1 MNAITNIGFTAVQLI
16 FTPTHALGKGALT
29 CAYGLGVAAS
39 VATTGALVI
48 EVSSIIRVKGILS
61 DLKEKQRKLQEM

>member
-1 MNAITNIGFTAVQLI
+1 MNAVANIGFTAVQLI
-16 FTPTHALGKGALT
+16 FAPTHALGKVAMT

-39 VATTGALVI
+39 VAATGALVI

-61 DLKEKQRKLQEM
+61 DLKEKQRELKEM

>member
-1 MNAITNIGFTAVQLI
+1 MNALANIGFTAVQL
-16 FTPTHALGKGALT
+16 TLAPTLALGKVGLT

-61 DLKEKQRKLQEM
+61 DLKKKQRELEKM